1 MSKGGDLK
9 KIFLLKYNWFPV
21 LCFFQ
26 VYSTVSQF
34 YTNTYMQF
42 FFFLRFFS
50 LIDKL
55 QSIVKFLGFNIL
67 KMFLRLSSLHTR

>member
-1 MSKGGDLK
+1 M
-9 KIFLLKYNWFPV
+9 

-50 LIDKL
+50 LIGHYRVL
-55 QSIVKFLGFNIL
+55 SRVLCAIQQIL
-67 KMFLRLSSLHTR
+67 TSYLFYM